1 MKIIFVGGGT
11 AGHINPA
18 LALADY
24 VKEKEP
30 DSKILYVGAKGG
42 MEEKLVPEAG
52 FEFKGITVSGFARKL
67 NFESVKKNLV
77 TLKNIIVSTFE
88 SRKILKEFKPDIC
101 VGTGGYV
108 CGSFLRTAHSLNIP
122 FLIHDS
128 NSYPGV
134 TTKLLAKKASK
145 VLIINKEAKKHLP
158 QSVKTEIT
166 GNPVRKKIFI
176 ADKEKSLKS
185 LGIEKGPV
193 ILSFGGSLGAKKIN
207 DVMSQLIIN
216 HKDDSPYTY
225 IHGFGKNVHDFTEKL
240 AKSGIETCKNS
251 KYIFKEYIKNM
262 PECLSAADLVI
273 CRSGA
278 TTLSEIEASTKPSI
292 LIPSPNVAENHQY
305 HNAMALVNENA
316 ASIIEEKDLTA
327 EKLWNEINRILNG
340 KENIS
345 EKYSKNLKRIAINDA
360 NERIYKIIKNI
371 TEKQEETK

>member
-11 AGHINPA
+11 AGHVNPA

-30 DSKILYVGAKGG
+30 HSEILYVGAKDG
-42 MEEKLVPEAG
+42 MEEKLVSEAG

-108 CGSFLRTAHSLNIP
+108 CGSFLRTAHSFNIP

-145 VLIINKEAKKHLP
+145 VLIINEEARKHLP
-158 QSVKTEIT
+158 PSAKTEIT

-185 LGIEKGPV
+185 LGIEKDPV

-207 DVMSQLIIN
+207 DVMAQLIIN

-225 IHGFGKNVHDFTEKL
+225 IHGFGKKGYDFTEKL
-240 AKSGIETCKNS
+240 AKNGIEADKNS

-278 TTLSEIEASTKPSI
+278 TTLSEIEASAKPSI

-340 KENIS
+340 NENIS
-345 EKYSKNLKRIAINDA
+345 EKYSENLKRIAINDA